1 MFEEI
6 SQLVIIFIIGAVA
19 LIFGFLML
27 FKPELLVKWG
37 ERLNRVLT
45 TEEIFYKRRNIFGL
59 FLVLAGIYMLY
70 QVYETYINHIG

>member
-6 SQLVIIFIIGAVA
+6 SQLVIIFVIGAVA